1 MVVPLLAAPTLML
14 AVTAVERRAG
24 PGAAGV
30 VAAAPLSITAIVLAL
45 GAEGPAVAASAGA
58 HVVAQVAFALA
69 FAAIIVRRGALAGLA
84 AAALAYVAVSFVVEL
99 VPNWLATAAAIP
111 ALLLAAQP
119 KGPGPLASGEPVD
132 ARVGALVVFGIVGAS
147 LLVADVCGP
156 GMAGIVAAFPA
167 LSATFVLLLA
177 RVRGAE
183 AAACALRGL
192 VIGLRGYFAFCV
204 VVASTGWVAL
214 GVLAAVAM
222 NCGLAG
228 RLSSYVNSRD
238 RRRAGLA

>member
-30 VAAAPLSITAIVLAL
+30 IAAAPLSIAVIVLAL
-45 GAEGPAVAASAGA
+45 GAAGPAVAASAGA

-69 FAAIIVRRGALAGLA
+69 FAAVIVRRGSVAGFA
-84 AAALAYVAVSFVVEL
+84 AAASAYVGVSLLIAL
-99 VPNWLATAAAIP
+99 VPAWLAT
-111 ALLLAAQP
+111 LAAVP
-119 KGPGPLASGEPVD
+119 VLALAAEVKRPGRSTSGPPVD
-132 ARVGALVVFGIVGAS
+132 ARVGAAIVFVLVGVS
-147 LLVADVCGP
+147 LLVADLLGP
-156 GMAGIVAAFPA
+156 AAAGIVAAFPA
-167 LSATFVLLLA
+167 LSTTFVLLLV

-183 AAACALRGL
+183 AGAHALGGL
-192 VIGLRGYFAFCV
+192 IVGLRGYFAFCV

-222 NCGLAG
+222 NCGLG
-228 RLSSYVNSRD
+228 SRLSVHGTSRD
-238 RRRAGLA
+238 RL

>member
-24 PGAAGV
+24 PAAAGV

-69 FAAIIVRRGALAGLA
+69 FAAIIVRRGSLAGLA
-84 AAALAYVAVSFVVEL
+84 AATLAYVAVSLVVEL
-99 VPNWLATAAAIP
+99 IPAWLATVAAIP
-111 ALLLAAQP
+111 ALAANL
-119 KGPGPLASGEPVD
+119 KVPGTFKFEGDPVD
-132 ARVGALVVFGIVGAS
+132 ARIGAVVVFAIVGAS
-147 LLVADVCGP
+147 LLVADVFGP
-156 GMAGIVAAFPA
+156 GMAGIVAAFPT

-177 RVRGAE
+177 RVRGPE

-192 VIGLRGYFAFCV
+192 VIGLRGYLAFCV